1 MASRKILL
9 RCDVPTR
16 DILCSAIREYAFAA
30 YPPGGSECAQL
41 ARYTLMELAAEIDAG
56 ISADNISVEI
66 SKRPKPMIKAAL
78 EYYFNRQD
86 DACGTT
92 SLHQRE
98 LFVSLLNG
106 EPVSRVGMEAAVA
119 ADKSG

>member
-16 DILCSAIREYAFAA
+16 DILCGAIREYAFAA

-56 ISADNISVEI
+56 ISADIASVEI
-66 SKRPKPMIKAAL
+66 SKRPKPMIKTAL

-86 DACGTT
+86 DACGTA

-98 LFVSLLNG
+98 LFISLLEG
-106 EPVSRVGMEAAVA
+106 EPVSRVEMEAAVA

>member
-9 RCDVPTR
+9 RCDVPIR
-16 DILCSAIREYAFAA
+16 DILCSAIREYALAA

-41 ARYTLMELAAEIDAG
+41 ARYTLTELAAEIDAG
-56 ISADNISVEI
+56 ISADNILVEI

-98 LFVSLLNG
+98 LFVSLLEG
-106 EPVSRVGMEAAVA
+106 VLVSRVEMQAAVA
-119 ADKSG
+119 ADKPG